1 MRYHNI
7 TKDDMLN
14 GEGLRVVLWVSGCT
28 HHCEGCHNAVTWD
41 PEGGLAFDAAA
52 EDELF
57 SLLSRDYISGITFS
71 GGDPLYTGNREE
83 IERLARKVKLE
94 YPEKNIWLYTGYRWE
109 EISALP
115 LMQYIDVLVD
125 GKFIADLKDTKLH
138 WKGRNRRPWERGSRR
153 TRLDRKAI
161 KTVDFTGQSGQDWTP
176 CGHPLDTKKTGC
188 GHPCGHRKK

>member
-14 GEGLRVVLWVSGCT
+14 GEGLRVVLWVSGCA

-52 EDELF
+52 EEELF

-94 YPEKNIWLYTGYRWE
+94 YPRFG
-109 EISALP
+109 
-115 LMQYIDVLVD
+115 
-125 GKFIADLKDTKLH
+125 GGF
-138 WKGRNRRPWERGSRR
+138 
-153 TRLDRKAI
+153 
-161 KTVDFTGQSGQDWTP
+161 
-176 CGHPLDTKKTGC
+176 
-188 GHPCGHRKK
+188 RKKPSGCIQATAGRKSAHCR